1 MFRTISHVSKLFFG
15 CYRRRKKNA
24 GTRLSDGKIQ
34 SLKVEFASKRTS
46 GMRTTSEECVSV
58 PAPVKLRRKKRGHRA
73 EVVYK
78 FMVTTIKEVA
88 K

>member
-1 MFRTISHVSKLFFG
+1 MFQNYFSVM

-24 GTRLSDGKIQ
+24 GMRLSDAKIQ

-46 GMRTTSEECVSV
+46 GMTRTASKESASV

-78 FMVTTIKEVA
+78 FMVTTIEVVA

>member
-1 MFRTISHVSKLFFG
+1 MFQDYFSVM
-15 CYRRRKKNA
+15 CYRRRKQNA
-24 GTRLSDGKIQ
+24 GSRLSDAKIR

-46 GMRTTSEECVSV
+46 VMTKTTSKESVSV

-73 EVVYK
+73 EVVILYK
-78 FMVTTIKEVA
+78 FMVTTIEEVA